1 MPEENQSRAEGPVEP
16 APAAGKKAAAVR
28 MMTRGVAEPKASRGT
43 RTRAERSADTAKPSQ
58 KPSAGA
64 SSGRKVRRG
73 ASKGR

>member
-1 MPEENQSRAEGPVEP
+1 MPEENQSRAEGSEP
-16 APAAGKKAAAVR
+16 TAPAGKKAAAVR

-43 RTRAERSADTAKPSQ
+43 RTKTERGTDAAKPSQ